1 MRALTRLAPAALAF
15 AVTLGL
21 ACKDSNAPRAIPQTI
36 AKLAGDTQLALT
48 GTPLDDSLVV
58 RVMGSGGSPFAG
70 AVVTWAVTS
79 GSATL
84 GAPSGTTD
92 SQGRA
97 FTTVTVGGTSG
108 PVAVQASVTS
118 LTPVTFT
125 ATVCDHPGIVLGDT
139 VAGVLATSDCR
150 INGYYTDFF
159 ELPAAT
165 GPQGVRLT
173 MTGAFDTWLEMYR
186 TAGFVALNDPAGFL
200 AVNDDIDSTTTNS
213 QIDAIVPADAYR
225 VEPSSFALFTTGAY
239 TLSAVPRQPELAGC
253 GLVWTTRGV
262 VISDSVTTTDCVD
275 STGGVQH
282 YADIVAMY
290 LEAGTVLKVSHHSAA
305 FDAALFLHNGAGA
318 SVATN
323 NDSAGGTTN
332 AYIQYPVALSGGYL
346 LFVAT
351 NAASAT
357 GPYTLTISSSTTLSG
372 SSPVQRE
379 GPQVLRVAPL
389 RMPKGRLQRLWSPAA
404 RRTM

>member
-1 MRALTRLAPAALAF
+1 MRALTRLAPATLAF

-36 AKLAGDTQLALT
+36 AKLAGDSQLGLT
-48 GTPLDDSLVV
+48 GTPLNDSLAVL
-58 RVMGSGGSPFAG
+58 VMGSGGSPFAG

-84 GAPSGTTD
+84 GAPSDTTN

-108 PVAVQASVTS
+108 PVAVQASVVG
-118 LTPVTFT
+118 LPPVTFT
-125 ATVCDHPGIVLGDT
+125 ASGCDHPGIALGDT
-139 VAGVLATSDCR
+139 VAGALAVSDCS

-173 MTGAFDTWLEMYR
+173 MTGGFDTWLEMYR
-186 TAGFVALNDPAGFL
+186 PTGFV

-213 QIDAIVPADAYR
+213 QIDAILPADAYL
-225 VEPSSFALFTTGAY
+225 VEPSSFDLFTTGAY
-239 TLSAVPRQPELAGC
+239 TLSAVARAAELAGC
-253 GLVWTTRGV
+253 SLVWTTRGV

-318 SVATN
+318 SVASN
-323 NDSAGGTTN
+323 NDSAGVPTN
-332 AYIQYPVALSGGYL
+332 AFIQYTVLQSGGYL

-357 GPYTLTISSSTTLSG
+357 GAYTLTISSSTTLSG
-372 SSPVQRE
+372 SLPLQRE
-379 GPQVLRVAPL
+379 GPQVLRAAPL

-404 RRTM
+404 RGTM

>member
-21 ACKDSNAPRAIPQTI
+21 ACMDSNAPKAMI
-36 AKLAGDTQLALT
+36 AKVAGDSQVALT
-48 GTPLDDSLVV
+48 ATPLSDPLTV
-58 RVMGSGGSPFAG
+58 RVLGSGGGGYAG
-70 AVVTWAVTS
+70 AVVTWAVIS

-84 GAPSGTTD
+84 GAASDTTD
-92 SQGRA
+92 AQGRA
-97 FTTVTVGGTSG
+97 TTTVTVGSTPG
-108 PVAVQASVTS
+108 PVAITASVTS
-118 LTPVTFT
+118 FTPVTFT
-125 ATVCDHPGIVLGDT
+125 ATACDHPGIALGDT
-139 VAGVLATSDCR
+139 VAGALATSDCR

-159 ELPAAT
+159 ELPTAT

-173 MTGAFDTWLEMYR
+173 MTGAFDTWLELYR
-186 TAGFVALNDPAGFL
+186 PAGFV
-200 AVNDDIDSTTTNS
+200 AVNDDIDTTTTNS
-213 QIDAIVPADAYR
+213 RIDAIVPADAYL
-225 VEPSSFALFTTGAY
+225 VEPSALGRFITGAY
-239 TLSAVPRQPELAGC
+239 TLSAVARAAELAGC

-275 STGGVQH
+275 STGGVKH

-305 FDAALFLHNGAGA
+305 FDAALFLHNGAGQ
-318 SVATN
+318 SVITN

-332 AYIQYPVALSGGYL
+332 AFFSYPVAVSGGYL

-351 NAASAT
+351 NAVSAT

-372 SSPVQRE
+372 SAPLQRQ

-389 RMPKGRLQRLWSPAA
+389 RMPKGRLQRLWSTAA
-404 RRTM
+404 RGTM

>member
-1 MRALTRLAPAALAF
+1 MRALSRLAPAALAF

-48 GTPLDDSLVV
+48 GTPLDDSLAVL
-58 RVMGSGGSPFAG
+58 VMGSGGSPFAG

-84 GAPSGTTD
+84 GAPSDTTD
-92 SQGRA
+92 SQGQA

-118 LTPVTFT
+118 LPPVTFT
-125 ATVCDHPGIVLGDT
+125 ATACDHPGIALGDT
-139 VAGVLATSDCR
+139 VAGALATSDCR

-173 MTGAFDTWLEMYR
+173 MTGGFDTWLEMYR
-186 TAGFVALNDPAGFL
+186 PTGFV

-213 QIDAIVPADAYR
+213 QIDAIVPADAYL

-239 TLSAVPRQPELAGC
+239 TLSAVARAAELAGC
-253 GLVWTTRGV
+253 SLVWTTRGV

-275 STGGVQH
+275 STGGVAH

-323 NDSAGGTTN
+323 NDSAGVPTN
-332 AYIQYPVALSGGYL
+332 AFIQYTVLQSGGYL

-372 SSPVQRE
+372 AAARQQGG
-379 GPQVLRVAPL
+379 GPQVLRVASL
-389 RMPKGRLQRLWSPAA
+389 RLPKDRA
-404 RRTM
+404 RRGWLR

>member
-1 MRALTRLAPAALAF
+1 MRAFSRLAPAALAF

-21 ACKDSNAPRAIPQTI
+21 ACKDSNAPRVPRTI

-48 GTPLDDSLVV
+48 GTPLGDSLVV
-58 RVMGSGGSPFAG
+58 SVLGSGGSPFAG

-84 GAPSGTTD
+84 GAPSGTTN
-92 SQGRA
+92 SQGQA
-97 FTTVTVGGTSG
+97 FTTVTVGGTPG

-118 LTPVTFT
+118 LAPVTFT
-125 ATVCDHPGIVLGDT
+125 ATACDHPGIALGDT

-173 MTGAFDTWLEMYR
+173 LTGAFDTWLEMYR
-186 TAGFVALNDPAGFL
+186 PAGFVAA
-200 AVNDDIDSTTTNS
+200 NDDADSTTTNS
-213 QIDAIVPADAYR
+213 QIDAIVPADAYL
-225 VEPSSFALFTTGAY
+225 VEPSSFLRFATGAY
-239 TLSAVPRQPELAGC
+239 SLSAVARAAGLAGC
-253 GLVWTTRGV
+253 GLVWATRGV

-282 YADIVAMY
+282 YADLVAIY
-290 LEAGTVLKVSHHSAA
+290 LEAGTVLNVSHHSAA
-305 FDAALFLHNGAGA
+305 FDAALFLHNGAGV

-323 NDSAGGTTN
+323 NDSAGVPPN
-332 AYIQYPVALSGGYL
+332 AFIQYTVAQSGVHF

-372 SSPVQRE
+372 SAALQRE

-404 RRTM
+404 RGTM

>member
-58 RVMGSGGSPFAG
+58 RVVGSGGSPFAG

-84 GAPSGTTD
+84 GAPSGTTN
-92 SQGRA
+92 SQGQA
-97 FTTVTVGGTSG
+97 FTTVTLGGTPG

-125 ATVCDHPGIVLGDT
+125 ATACDHPGIALGDT
-139 VAGVLATSDCR
+139 VTGVLATSDCR

-186 TAGFVALNDPAGFL
+186 PAGFV

-213 QIDAIVPADAYR
+213 QIDAIVPADAYL
-225 VEPSSFALFTTGAY
+225 VEPSSFSLFTTGAY
-239 TLSAVPRQPELAGC
+239 SLSAEARTAGLAGC

-290 LEAGTVLKVSHHSAA
+290 LEAGTVLTVSHKSTS
-305 FDAALFLHNGAGA
+305 FDAALFLHNGAGV
-318 SVATN
+318 SVASN
-323 NDSAGGTTN
+323 NDSAGVPTN
-332 AYIQYPVALSGGYL
+332 AFIQYPVALSGGYL

-351 NAASAT
+351 NTNAPSAT
-357 GPYTLTISSSTTLSG
+357 GPYTLTISSSTTVSG
-372 SSPVQRE
+372 SVPLQRQ

-389 RMPKGRLQRLWSPAA
+389 RMPKGRVQRLWSPAA
-404 RRTM
+404 QGTM